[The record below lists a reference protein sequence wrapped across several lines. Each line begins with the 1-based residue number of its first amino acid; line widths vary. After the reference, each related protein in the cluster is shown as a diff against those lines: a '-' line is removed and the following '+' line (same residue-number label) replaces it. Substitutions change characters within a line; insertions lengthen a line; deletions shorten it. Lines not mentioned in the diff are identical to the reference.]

1 MHHSELNTTIG
12 PIRNDLAHAPIAT
25 HYASILLKARC
36 YTRREWGVMATQP
49 CMSMDEKIIEWV
61 GAAKAELMDF
71 PDDARRRAGF
81 ELRLIQQGNVPS
93 DFKPMSDVGKGVEEI
108 RIRTD
113 NAYRIF
119 YVARFKEAIYVLHAF
134 QKKSQK
140 TSRSDIEL
148 GQKRYNQM
156 LQQRQELNQ

>member
-1 MHHSELNTTIG
+1 M
-12 PIRNDLAHAPIAT
+12 
-25 HYASILLKARC
+25 
-36 YTRREWGVMATQP
+36 VTQP
-49 CMSMDEKIIEWV
+49 CLSMDEKIIEWV
-61 GAAKAELMDF
+61 GAAKEELMDF

-140 TSRSDIEL
+140 TSRGDIEL
-148 GQKRYNQM
+148 GQKRYSQM